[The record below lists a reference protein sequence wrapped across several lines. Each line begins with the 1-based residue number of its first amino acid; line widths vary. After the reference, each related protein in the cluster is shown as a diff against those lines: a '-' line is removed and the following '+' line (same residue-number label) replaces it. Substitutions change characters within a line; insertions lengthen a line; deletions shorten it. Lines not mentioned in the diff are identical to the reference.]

1 MAKRAVIAIIEFAIL
16 FAATFGACWALNN
29 ATPRLSYG
37 AILDVRNAETGS
49 FVSGWV
55 DDPATGR
62 LRFQFNVPDELPQL
76 TLTVANTHSFD
87 LYQNDQLVYSY
98 DDTRPA
104 ERLQS
109 IPLEKTTGTVVL
121 GLDFKTP
128 HGAIRSM
135 LGATQQMDA
144 YQDMGRL
151 IFVLCM
157 GMFLAVLLYCASLLM
172 RNPDNTIP
180 LYMIALIVLVA
191 LRDVPQGQRAVEL
204 MG

>member
-1 MAKRAVIAIIEFAIL
+1 M
-16 FAATFGACWALNN
+16 
-29 ATPRLSYG
+29 
-37 AILDVRNAETGS
+37 
-49 FVSGWV
+49 
-55 DDPATGR
+55 
-62 LRFQFNVPDELPQL
+62 PQL

-104 ERLQS
+104 ERPQS
-109 IPLEKTTGTVVL
+109 IPLEKTTGAVVL

-180 LYMIALIVLVA
+180 CT
-191 LRDVPQGQRAVEL
+191 
-204 MG
+204 